1 MMMGSNG
8 KLGLRLTK
16 ADYRRRVEWH
26 GSEARYVFHTYLYP
40 ANEHVYPQHLEINL
54 HM

>member
-16 ADYRRRVEWH
+16 ADYMRRVEWH
-26 GSEARYVFHTYLYP
+26 GSEAHLAVIIKRGLQIVEV
-40 ANEHVYPQHLEINL
+40 NPQVTLR
-54 HM
+54 